1 MQADPGLV
9 YTVPKT
15 IHCMRPECV
24 ELRDC
29 AHRDAGRPCWSAMGK
44 IVEVAAPDVVYPAAP
59 VPSMAQ
65 TRNDLLLDTQPEQ
78 EWTYV
83 DLIERW

>member
-1 MQADPGLV
+1 
-9 YTVPKT
+9 
-15 IHCMRPECV
+15 
-24 ELRDC
+24 
-29 AHRDAGRPCWSAMGK
+29 MGK
-44 IVEVAAPDVVYPAAP
+44 IVEVAADVVYPAVP

-65 TRNDLLLDTQPEQ
+65 TRNDLLLDTQRHDAQPEQ